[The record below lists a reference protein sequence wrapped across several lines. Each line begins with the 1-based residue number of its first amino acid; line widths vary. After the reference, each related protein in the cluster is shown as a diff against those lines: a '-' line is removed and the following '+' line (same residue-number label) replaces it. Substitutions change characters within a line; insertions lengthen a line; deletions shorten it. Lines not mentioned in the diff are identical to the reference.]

1 MNKNQEYV
9 EQSTMLRQY
18 LFVFSLMLL
27 FAILFSEI
35 LKSDWELIFKKDL
48 YYHDESVN
56 SVVAANLTRVAFPAM
71 VRVNSLVDE
80 YQIIER
86 GDSVRG
92 GRWMEG
98 WMEGPH
104 WQHVPPLFT
113 YVPLAFFKLDKQVT
127 IEVKRLSYAFVI
139 LLTGLIFIFT
149 VYSFE
154 KTIAGAVSATLAA
167 ILWAYTPFTRALIC
181 GVTFGNSDIVLAF
194 TVVCSFSVLCWYLSK
209 PKQVR
214 RNYSYLRLVFMG
226 AVVSLP
232 VLTKNVLGAIPSAT
246 FFTILLYEHRRV
258 NLRLAAS
265 FLSFFSCLLL
275 YYGSL
280 YVSSPQTFLYEI
292 FIPFRHFYNYE
303 GWARPW
309 HIFLTNYLPENYLK
323 NQYSLFITGIALGT
337 FVLITGGFKGK
348 SRTILSWS
356 IIWFLWN
363 LLAASTV
370 KSKAPN
376 FIYQTYLLSLF
387 FGLYSVLLI
396 CQESF
401 TLAPVRAK
409 LKEVLFSR
417 YAQSCSLYLLIALI
431 LFSTGAYLCLIRKIE
446 RTRSLKYN
454 YGSEREKLYQFG
466 EFAQRNGAD
475 TKDLFVL
482 DTSAEYDYWFRY
494 YILFL
499 TGAEAR
505 TLDEIMPME
514 INLDRL
520 KTKYDYVHFV
530 FNQSRHIPDVV
541 QVCRNAN
548 FLNFTVV
555 SFDLN
560 GSGFNKLKE
569 DISKEVIQE
578 VLSGSNV
585 FDLYEI
591 KNNYPFIK
599 VINPQL
605 WGVLSET
612 YEKLLSDYKAER
624 EINENVSFVDY
635 YCKKLSLNKYKFYFL
650 FKVNRAFEKS
660 WAIYLRGFVREEDVS
675 LLSEEGQRY
684 RFEEW
689 WIGPERSTFFWP
701 AGKHIIVAK
710 EIEAKPISYNMRMGF
725 YRPHEE
731 GLAQPIELGWVDLA
745 APSRPLQT
753 DQPTYESTMP
763 IGPDGDINTPD
774 KN

>member
-1 MNKNQEYV
+1 MNKNQEYAD
-9 EQSTMLRQY
+9 QPTPLRQY

-27 FAILFSEI
+27 FAILFSEM
-35 LKSDWELIFKKDL
+35 LKSDWKLIFKKEL
-48 YYHDESVN
+48 YSHDESVH
-56 SVVAANLTRVAFPAM
+56 SVVAANLTRVVFPAM

-86 GDSVRG
+86 DGVRNG
-92 GRWMEG
+92 Q

-104 WQHVPPLFT
+104 WQHIPPLFT

-127 IEVKRLSYAFVI
+127 IEVKRLSYAFVT

-167 ILWAYTPFTRALIC
+167 IFWAYTPFTRALIC
-181 GVTFGNSDIVLAF
+181 GVAFGNSDIVLAF

-209 PKQVR
+209 PRQIR

-232 VLTKNVLGAIPSAT
+232 VLTKNVLGAIPPAT
-246 FFTILLYEHRRV
+246 FFAILLYEHRRI

-265 FLSFFSCLLL
+265 FLAFFTCLLL

-280 YVSSPQTFLYEI
+280 YVSSPRAFLCETFI
-292 FIPFRHFYNYE
+292 SFRHFNNYE

-309 HIFLTNYLPENYLK
+309 HFYLTNYLPENYLK
-323 NQYSLFITGIALGT
+323 NQYSLFIAGVALGA

-348 SRTILSWS
+348 SRTILSLS

-363 LLAASTV
+363 LLAASAV
-370 KSKAPN
+370 KSKIPN

-401 TLAPVRAK
+401 AFAPVIAK
-409 LKEVLFSR
+409 LKKVFVSR
-417 YAQSCSLYLLIALI
+417 YAQSCSLCLLIVLVF
-431 LFSTGAYLCLIRKIE
+431 FSTGAYIGLIKKIE
-446 RTRSLKYN
+446 KTRSLEYN
-454 YGSEREKLYQFG
+454 YESEREKFYQFG
-466 EFAQRNGAD
+466 EFAQRNGAN
-475 TKDLFVL
+475 TKDIFVL
-482 DTSAEYDYWFRY
+482 NASENDFWFRY

-505 TLDEIMPME
+505 TLDEITP
-514 INLDRL
+514 INLDSL
-520 KTKYDYVHFV
+520 KRKYDRLRFV
-530 FNQSRHIPDVV
+530 FDKARIIPDILTPYKNTDS
-541 QVCRNAN
+541 Q
-548 FLNFTVV
+548 NFTVV
-555 SFDLN
+555 SFNLTGRDFDKLNEDL
-560 GSGFNKLKE
+560 STQ
-569 DISKEVIQE
+569 VTQE
-578 VLSGSNV
+578 VSNSSNV
-585 FDLYEI
+585 FDLYEV

-605 WGVLSET
+605 WGLLSEK
-612 YEKLLSDYKAER
+612 YEKLLSNYKAER

-635 YCKKLSLNKYKFYFL
+635 YYKKLSLNKYKFYFL
-650 FKVNRAFEKS
+650 FKVSRAFEKG
-660 WAIYLRGFVREEDVS
+660 WIIYLRGFVREEDVS
-675 LLSEEGQRY
+675 LLSEEGQKY
-684 RFEEW
+684 GLENW
-689 WIGPERSTFFWP
+689 WIGPEPPTFSWP

-710 EIEAKPISYNMRMGF
+710 EIEAKPISYNMQMGF
-725 YRPHEE
+725 YRPYE
-731 GLAQPIELGWVDLA
+731 GELAQPIELGWVDLA
-745 APSRPLQT
+745 APSRSLQT
-753 DQPTYESTMP
+753 NQPAYESTLP
-763 IGPDGDINTPD
+763 IEPDGDINTPD

>member
-1 MNKNQEYV
+1 
-9 EQSTMLRQY
+9 
-18 LFVFSLMLL
+18 
-27 FAILFSEI
+27 
-35 LKSDWELIFKKDL
+35 
-48 YYHDESVN
+48 
-56 SVVAANLTRVAFPAM
+56 
-71 VRVNSLVDE
+71 
-80 YQIIER
+80 
-86 GDSVRG
+86 
-92 GRWMEG
+92 
-98 WMEGPH
+98 MEGPH
-104 WQHVPPLFT
+104 WQHIPPLFA
-113 YVPLAFFKLDKQVT
+113 YVPLPFFKLDKQVT
-127 IEVKRLSYAFVI
+127 IEVKRLSYAFVV
-139 LLTGLIFIFT
+139 LLTGLIFIAT
-149 VYSFE
+149 VYAFE
-154 KTIAGAVSATLAA
+154 KTIVGAVSATLAA
-167 ILWAYTPFTRALIC
+167 ILWVYTPFTRGLIC
-181 GVTFGNSDIVLAF
+181 GTTFGNSDMVLAF
-194 TVVCSFSVLCWYLSK
+194 TVTCSFSIVCWYLAR
-209 PKQVR
+209 PKELRQ
-214 RNYSYLRLVFMG
+214 NYSYLRLVFMG

-232 VLTKNVLGAIPSAT
+232 VLTKNVLGGIPPVT
-246 FFTILLYEHRRV
+246 FFTILLYEHRRI

-280 YVSSPQTFLYEI
+280 YVSSPETFLCEI
-292 FIPFRHFYNYE
+292 FAAFRHFYNYE

-309 HIFLTNYLPENYLK
+309 HIFITNYLPVYYLK
-323 NQYSLFITGIALGT
+323 GQYSLFVAGVVLGI

-348 SRTILSWS
+348 SRTILSLS
-356 IIWFLWN
+356 IVWFLWN
-363 LLAASTV
+363 LLAISVV

-401 TLAPVRAK
+401 ALAPVRAK
-409 LKEVLFSR
+409 LEKVFASK
-417 YAQSCSLYLLIALI
+417 YAQSCSLCLLIVLA
-431 LFSTGAYLCLIRKIE
+431 LFSAGAYRGLIGNIE
-446 RTRSLKYN
+446 RTRISKYN
-454 YGSEREKLYQFG
+454 YESEREKFYQFG
-466 EFAQRNGAD
+466 EFAQKNGAN
-475 TKDLFVL
+475 TKDIFVL
-482 DTSAEYDYWFRY
+482 DASEDDYWFRF

-505 TLDEIMPME
+505 TLDEIVPME
-514 INLDRL
+514 ISLDRL

-541 QVCRNAN
+541 QACRNTN
-548 FLNFTVV
+548 FPNFTVV

-560 GSGFNKLKE
+560 GSGFDKLKE

-578 VLSGSNV
+578 VSSGSNV
-585 FDLYEI
+585 FDLYEV

-605 WGVLSET
+605 WGLLSEK
-612 YEKLLSDYKAER
+612 YEKLLSNYKAER

-635 YCKKLSLNKYKFYFL
+635 YYKKLSLNRYKFYFL

-660 WAIYLRGFVREEDVS
+660 WIIYLRGFVREEDVS

-684 RFEEW
+684 GLENW
-689 WIGPERSTFFWP
+689 WIGPEPPTFSWP

-710 EIEAKPISYNMRMGF
+710 EIEAKPISYNMQMGF
-725 YRPHEE
+725 YRPYEE

-753 DQPTYESTMP
+753 NRPAYEFTLP
-763 IGPDGDINTPD
+763 IGPDGDIDTPD